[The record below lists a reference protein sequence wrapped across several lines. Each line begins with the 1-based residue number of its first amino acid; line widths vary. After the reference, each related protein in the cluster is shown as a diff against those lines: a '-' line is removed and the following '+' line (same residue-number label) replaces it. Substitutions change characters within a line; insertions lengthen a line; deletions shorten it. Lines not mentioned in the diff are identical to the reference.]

1 VIPPPAPTVPRLLLP
16 RLGADRHGGTTPLLI
31 SASPGSDPAMSVTGP
46 DQQYTHPRHRLGIS
60 SFALDTSTRLSGK
73 TSPEGILYSGGRDG
87 QVLAHELGAT
97 LKHRSKPYGV
107 NPDRKAVGKSWEA
120 ITGWKEIDG
129 YGEDEQ
135 DASSS
140 LEIPYE
146 NAWELDPSAGEPNMV
161 GTIIDPLMKESN
173 NFPETFL
180 SSIGANTLRLDK
192 RYLIM

>member
-1 VIPPPAPTVPRLLLP
+1 MIPSPAQTVPRLVLP
-16 RLGADRHGGTTPLLI
+16 RLGADRHGSTTPLLI
-31 SASPGSDPAMSVTGP
+31 SASPQSDPAKSVTGP

-73 TSPEGILYSGGRDG
+73 TSPEGIIYSGGRDG
-87 QVLAHELGAT
+87 QVLAHELGVA

-120 ITGWKEIDG
+120 ITGWKESDG

-146 NAWELDPSAGEPNMV
+146 NAWELDSSAGEPTMV
-161 GTIIDPLMKESN
+161 DTVTNPVKKESN
-173 NFPETFL
+173 NIPETFL
-180 SSIGANTLRLDK
+180 SSIGADTFRLDK
-192 RYLIM
+192 RYLVM